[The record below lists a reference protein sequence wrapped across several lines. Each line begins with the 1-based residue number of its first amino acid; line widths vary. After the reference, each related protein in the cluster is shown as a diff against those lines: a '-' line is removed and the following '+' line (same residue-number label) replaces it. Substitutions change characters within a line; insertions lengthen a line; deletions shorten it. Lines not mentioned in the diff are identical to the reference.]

1 MTIIGVLSN
10 PAFWLLTAIFL
21 GGLAFAA
28 VRCRDVVAPGY
39 RVAYMIPWFL
49 FFGCVCVG
57 AYFHTGVTAI
67 ALAILAGT
75 FFIPLNFLEGAS
87 RGGPK

>member
-1 MTIIGVLSN
+1 MDEKDSRIPLRVRAAG
-10 PAFWLLTAIFL
+10 LL
-21 GGLAFAA
+21 LAFAA